1 MKLSLFFNSHLIIKP
16 DFLKPKHMSK
26 YLPAICKTITVFFLL
41 VTVKVTAQPTIS
53 SFTPA
58 SGIVGTSVTI
68 TGTNFNTTAVNNM
81 VYFGAVKATVTAGT
95 TTSLTVT
102 APVGTTY
109 KPISVLDNVTHLTGY
124 SSKPFIITFTNP
136 FGTGIPANFYKPKV
150 DFTTNVL
157 PYSVALSDVD
167 GDGKADLVVATQNNI
182 VSVLR
187 NTSTPGNI
195 IASSFAA
202 KVDLIPG
209 NVPYSVATGDVDGD
223 GKPDIVV
230 ANQSGLSV
238 SVLRNTSALGAIST
252 DVKVDFTTNS
262 SPVSVAMA
270 DLDGDGKPELVV
282 ANSGNSTVSVLR
294 NTCPVGSISFAAKV
308 DFTSG
313 FTPYFVAVGDVD
325 GDGKP
330 DLVTANQNGDNI
342 SVLRNTSTSGSISFA
357 AKVDFPVGNVPRSV
371 AIGDIDG
378 DGKPDLVVSNYNSNS
393 VSVLRNTSTSGSI
406 SADAKVDFTTG
417 KSPYS
422 VAIGDLDG
430 DGKPDIVTANNGTPY
445 SMSVLR
451 NTSTSGNISAA
462 AKVDFTTGTAP
473 ASAAVGDVDGD
484 GIPEIEIVNSGSI
497 SVSVFQI
504 DLSVTPVTL
513 TDIKAYQQN
522 EGVKIEWTAQQEM
535 NIDRYEIERSQ
546 DGQKFIKL
554 GSVQAKGNS
563 GALIKYSLFDPNPF
577 SQVSFYRIKTIE
589 AGQITYSRI
598 LKVNISNNS
607 AHIITISPNPVIGN
621 IVSVQVNLPK
631 GNYFISLT
639 NKLGQQV
646 VTKMMHHEGGAAT
659 EGIEFPNAVTP
670 GIYQLRLSGVG
681 INITSQL
688 IKN

>member
-1 MKLSLFFNSHLIIKP
+1 
-16 DFLKPKHMSK
+16 MSK
-26 YLPAICKTITVFFLL
+26 YLPSVCKTLFAFILF
-41 VTVKVTAQPTIS
+41 VTIKVAAQPTIT

-58 SGIVGTSVTI
+58 SGAVGTSITI
-68 TGTNFNTTAVNNM
+68 TGTNFNATAINNI

-102 APVGTTY
+102 VPVGATY
-109 KPISVLDNVTHLTGY
+109 KPISVLNNVTHLTGY

-150 DFTTNVL
+150 DFTTNVA
-157 PYSVALSDVD
+157 PYSVAFSDVD
-167 GDGKADLVVATQNNI
+167 GDGKADLVVATQNNA

-209 NVPYSVATGDVDGD
+209 STPYSVATGDVDGD

-230 ANQSGLSV
+230 ANSGSRTISV
-238 SVLRNTSALGAIST
+238 FRNTSSSGSISAAAT
-252 DVKVDFTTNS
+252 VDFPATGSFPT
-262 SPVSVAMA
+262 SVAIG
-270 DLDGDGKPELVV
+270 DVDGDGKPDLIIV
-282 ANSGNSTVSVLR
+282 NGGSSTVSVFR
-294 NTCPVGSISFAAKV
+294 NTSTSGSIDASSFAAKI
-308 DFTSG
+308 DFAAVS
-313 FTPYFVAVGDVD
+313 TPYAVAVGDVD

-330 DLVTANQNGDNI
+330 DLVTANQNGANISVLRNTSTSGNISFAVNVNFTTGSVPRSVAIGDMDGDGKPDLVVANNSSNSI
-342 SVLRNTSTSGSISFA
+342 SVLRNTSTSGSISMA
-357 AKVDFPVGNVPRSV
+357 
-371 AIGDIDG
+371 
-378 DGKPDLVVSNYNSNS
+378 
-393 VSVLRNTSTSGSI
+393 
-406 SADAKVDFTTG
+406 AKVDFTTG
-417 KSPYS
+417 NAPYS
-422 VAIGDLDG
+422 VAIGDVDG
-430 DGKPDIVTANNGTPY
+430 DGKPDFVTANNGTPY

-451 NTSTSGNISAA
+451 NTSTPGNISAA

-473 ASAAVGDVDGD
+473 ISAAIGDVDGD
-484 GIPEIEIVNSGSI
+484 GIPEIVIANSGSI

-522 EGVKIEWTAQQEM
+522 AGVKIEWTAQQEI
-535 NIDRYEIERSQ
+535 NIERYEIERSEN
-546 DGQKFIKL
+546 GQQFIKL

-563 GALIKYSLFDPNPF
+563 SALIKYSLFDPNPF
-577 SQVSFYRIKTIE
+577 SGVGFYRIKTIE
-589 AGQITYSRI
+589 TGQITYSRV
-598 LKVNISNNS
+598 LKVNIRNNS
-607 AHIITISPNPVIGN
+607 AHIITVSPNPVIGN
-621 IVSVQVNLPK
+621 IVSLQVNLPK

-646 VTKMMHHEGGAAT
+646 VTKMMHHEGGSAT

-670 GIYQLRLSGVG
+670 GIYQLRLTGGG
-681 INITSQL
+681 INITRQL